1 MNFKE
6 NYGII
11 KEKKNLTS
19 QQMNF
24 SNFRISM
31 QSDLDVYKSTLEQQ
45 SNVASQL
52 RSLQDKITR
61 DKNEYE
67 EV

>member
-1 MNFKE
+1 MTN
-6 NYGII
+6 
-11 KEKKNLTS
+11 
-19 QQMNF
+19 QQTNF

-31 QSDLDVYKSTLEQQ
+31 QSDLDVYKGTLEQQ

-61 DKNEYE
+61 DKNEFE

>member
-6 NYGII
+6 NYG
-11 KEKKNLTS
+11 KKNNLTS
-19 QQMNF
+19 QQTNF
-24 SNFRISM
+24 SNFRTSM